1 FEACASGSRYETP
14 ISCRPRATS
23 WGKRRKEGPHGGARG
38 VGGPSPLR
46 LNRSSTRKEVV
57 IFHKAYMV
65 AVSALLA
72 RAEREEGQA
81 LVEYALILAMIS
93 VISILI
99 LQALGLSIS
108 GVLNTVNTQL
118 SAVHP

>member
-1 FEACASGSRYETP
+1 
-14 ISCRPRATS
+14 
-23 WGKRRKEGPHGGARG
+23 
-38 VGGPSPLR
+38 
-46 LNRSSTRKEVV
+46 
-57 IFHKAYMV
+57 MV